1 MLWFVGLGVSGPDS
15 IPKEVGKIIQKA
27 DLVYLESFTSP
38 ITKSMK
44 KVLKIWLMGISKLQK
59 DGW

>member
-27 DLVYLESFTSP
+27 DLVYLESFTQ
-38 ITKSMK
+38 ITRDRPSET
-44 KVLKIWLMGISKLQK
+44 LGNLSRT
-59 DGW
+59 